1 MGGDY
6 VELLEACLT
15 LAISRNCC
23 ACVRVSMWVTV
34 SHAHSDS
41 SKNFGLIIL
50 RRYVFTFSQLLLIVY
65 QQQQQQ
71 QSKAFMNNTESMR
84 AALNECVLT
93 QSESFAL
100 KNFAQFKQ
108 VSVSV

>member
-1 MGGDY
+1 
-6 VELLEACLT
+6 
-15 LAISRNCC
+15 
-23 ACVRVSMWVTV
+23 MWVTV

-65 QQQQQQ
+65 QQQQ

>member
-1 MGGDY
+1 MRVG
-6 VELLEACLT
+6 E
-15 LAISRNCC
+15 C
-23 ACVRVSMWVTV
+23 ASVRVSMWVTV